1 MILFLENDAN
11 KDDDQPKQMKDT
23 FGGAVGTGV
32 GGALPYSGTFVN
44 MYQSRG
50 RREAERELA
59 RAKGKNP
66 NTVGFGVGHEIG
78 SNILGS
84 IPLIG
89 AIPALR
95 NRKKKL
101 EADREL
107 AEILAK
113 KKK

>member
-1 MILFLENDAN
+1 
-11 KDDDQPKQMKDT
+11 
-23 FGGAVGTGV
+23 
-32 GGALPYSGTFVN
+32 
-44 MYQSRG
+44 MYQSRT
-50 RREAERELA
+50 RREAEQELA

-66 NTVGFGVGHEIG
+66 NTVGFTAAHEIG
-78 SNILGS
+78 SNILGA

-95 NRKKKL
+95 NRQKKL

-113 KKK
+113 KKKK